1 MKHLF
6 PILALALLMPA
17 CSLDQRI
24 DRVSADIE
32 RLYSQTRLWEQLP
45 QRTISWQQA
54 IAMMRRQNPQL
65 LAAQARIEHE
75 QREELSVYT
84 DMIPGVSYYS
94 YFNKSLQGLT
104 QSLSSNDVQ
113 TTINVNFY
121 LPTLTRLPYEV
132 YSAKASA
139 YAAIKAKEG
148 KEQELISKLYTA
160 VRMRDLHRRRLAHDK
175 KSNAAA
181 AGESLPVAPNVGA
194 ENNDLEYWK
203 QISTLLGDTTA
214 RWNILPSSMPT
225 FRWSHYSKK
234 LQRLSE
240 LMVCQHALKLE
251 QARLAQYGVAMD
263 YLPTINTSMYSPSL
277 FSSSGGTYSGTF
289 LDMND
294 TTLNLS
300 LSYTLDTK
308 LDNWYT
314 YKDNKARYEQVSR
327 DVVRSLL
334 EHKQKMA
341 LLRRSMNEYFT
352 WRSYMQKRMDFI
364 KNSPSDNPTDFLERA
379 QELHR
384 MQSELLSQ
392 EEKVIES
399 EAALVLE
406 YGLE

>member
-17 CSLDQRI
+17 CSLNQRI

-181 AGESLPVAPNVGA
+181 AGESLPVAPNFGA

-263 YLPTINTSMYSPSL
+263 YLPTINTGMYSPSL

-300 LSYTLDTK
+300 LSYALDTK

-341 LLRRSMNEYFT
+341 LLSRSMNEYFT

>member
-104 QSLSSNDVQ
+104 QSLSSNDIQ
-113 TTINVNFY
+113 TSLNINFY

-160 VRMRDLHRRRLAHDK
+160 VRMRDLHRRQLAHD
-175 KSNAAA
+175 
-181 AGESLPVAPNVGA
+181 
-194 ENNDLEYWK
+194 
-203 QISTLLGDTTA
+203 
-214 RWNILPSSMPT
+214 
-225 FRWSHYSKK
+225 
-234 LQRLSE
+234 
-240 LMVCQHALKLE
+240 
-251 QARLAQYGVAMD
+251 
-263 YLPTINTSMYSPSL
+263 
-277 FSSSGGTYSGTF
+277 
-289 LDMND
+289 
-294 TTLNLS
+294 
-300 LSYTLDTK
+300 
-308 LDNWYT
+308 
-314 YKDNKARYEQVSR
+314 
-327 DVVRSLL
+327 
-334 EHKQKMA
+334 
-341 LLRRSMNEYFT
+341 
-352 WRSYMQKRMDFI
+352 
-364 KNSPSDNPTDFLERA
+364 
-379 QELHR
+379 
-384 MQSELLSQ
+384 
-392 EEKVIES
+392 
-399 EAALVLE
+399 
-406 YGLE
+406 

>member
-17 CSLDQRI
+17 CSLNQRI

-181 AGESLPVAPNVGA
+181 GESLPVEPNFGA

-300 LSYTLDTK
+300 LSYALDTK

-364 KNSPSDNPTDFLERA
+364 KSSPSDNPTDFLERA

>member
-1 MKHLF
+1 MRHLF
-6 PILALALLMPA
+6 PILALAVLLPA

-24 DRVSADIE
+24 DRVSAEIE
-32 RLYSQTRLWEQLP
+32 RLYSQTRLWEELP

-65 LAAQARIEHE
+65 LAAQAHIEHE

-113 TTINVNFY
+113 TTVNINFY

-148 KEQELISKLYTA
+148 KEQELISKLYSA
-160 VRMRDLHRRRLAHDK
+160 VRLRGLRQRQLAHDK
-175 KSNAAA
+175 KSAAAA
-181 AGESLPVAPNVGA
+181 AGENRPALPDFGA
-194 ENNDLEYWK
+194 ENSDLEYWK
-203 QISTLLGDTTA
+203 LISTLLGDTTA
-214 RWNILPSSMPT
+214 RWNIHPASVPT
-225 FRWSHYSKK
+225 FRWSHYSRKMK
-234 LQRLSE
+234 QLSE

-277 FSSSGGTYSGTF
+277 FSSTGGTYSGTF
-289 LDMND
+289 LDMDD

-300 LSYTLDTK
+300 VSYRLDTK

-341 LLRRSMNEYFT
+341 LLRRSMNEYYT
-352 WRSYMQKRMDFI
+352 WRSYMQKRMEFI
-364 KNSPSDNPTDFLERA
+364 KHSPSDTPADFLERA

>member
-6 PILALALLMPA
+6 PILALAVLLPA

-24 DRVSADIE
+24 NRVSADIE

-104 QSLSSNDVQ
+104 QSLSSNDIQ
-113 TTINVNFY
+113 TSLNINFY

-160 VRMRDLHRRRLAHDK
+160 VRMRDLRRRQLAHDK
-175 KSNAAA
+175 KSDAAA
-181 AGESLPVAPNVGA
+181 AGENLPTAPDFGT

-214 RWNILPSSMPT
+214 RWNILPSGMPA

-234 LQRLSE
+234 MQQLSE

-263 YLPTINTSMYSPSL
+263 YLPTINTGMYSPSL

-300 LSYTLDTK
+300 VSYTLDTK

>member
-181 AGESLPVAPNVGA
+181 AGESLPVAPNFGA

>member
-1 MKHLF
+1 MRHLF
-6 PILALALLMPA
+6 PILALAVLLPA

-24 DRVSADIE
+24 DRVSAEIE
-32 RLYSQTRLWEQLP
+32 RLYSQTRLWEELP

-65 LAAQARIEHE
+65 LAAQAHIEHE

-113 TTINVNFY
+113 TTVNINFY
-121 LPTLTRLPYEV
+121 LPTLTRLPYKV

-148 KEQELISKLYTA
+148 KEQELISKLYSA
-160 VRMRDLHRRRLAHDK
+160 VRLRELRQRQLAHDK
-175 KSNAAA
+175 KSAAA
-181 AGESLPVAPNVGA
+181 ASGAPLPAPPNFGA
-194 ENNDLEYWK
+194 ENSDLEYWK
-203 QISTLLGDTTA
+203 QISTLLGDTSA
-214 RWNILPSSMPT
+214 RWNILPSGIPP
-225 FRWSHYSKK
+225 FRWSHYSRKMK
-234 LQRLSE
+234 LLSE

-263 YLPTINTSMYSPSL
+263 YLPTINTGMYSPSL
-277 FSSSGGTYSGTF
+277 FSSTGGTYSGTF
-289 LDMND
+289 LDMDD

-300 LSYTLDTK
+300 ISYRLDTK

-314 YKDNKARYEQVSR
+314 YKDNKARCELVSR
-327 DVVRSLL
+327 DIVRSLL
-334 EHKQKMA
+334 EHKQKMT
-341 LLRRSMNEYFT
+341 LLRRSMNEYYA

-364 KNSPSDNPTDFLERA
+364 RNSPSDTPADFLERA

>member
-1 MKHLF
+1 MKHMF
-6 PILALALLMPA
+6 PILALAVLLPA

-24 DRVSADIE
+24 DRVSAEIE
-32 RLYSQTRLWEQLP
+32 RLYSQTRLWEDLP
-45 QRTISWQQA
+45 QRSISWQQA

-75 QREELSVYT
+75 QREALSVYT

-104 QSLSSNDVQ
+104 QTLSSDDIQ
-113 TTINVNFY
+113 TSVNIHFY
-121 LPTLTRLPYEV
+121 LPTLTRVPYKV
-132 YSAKASA
+132 YSAKAEA

-160 VRMRDLHRRRLAHDK
+160 VRTRDLRQRQLAHDK
-175 KSNAAA
+175 KSAAA
-181 AGESLPVAPNVGA
+181 ATGETLPTPPNFGA
-194 ENNDLEYWK
+194 ENSDLEYWK
-203 QISTLLGDTTA
+203 QISTLLGDTSA
-214 RWNILPSSMPT
+214 RWNILPSGMPS
-225 FRWSHYSKK
+225 FRWSHYSRKMK
-234 LQRLSE
+234 QLSE

-263 YLPTINTSMYSPSL
+263 YLPTINTGMYSPSL
-277 FSSSGGTYSGTF
+277 FSSTGGTYSGTF
-289 LDMND
+289 LDMDD

-300 LSYTLDTK
+300 ISYRLDTK

-314 YKDNKARYEQVSR
+314 YKDNKARYELVSR
-327 DVVRSLL
+327 DIVRSLL

-341 LLRRSMNEYFT
+341 LLRRSMNEYYA

-364 KNSPSDNPTDFLERA
+364 RNSPSDNPADFLERA

>member
-17 CSLDQRI
+17 CSLNQRI

-113 TTINVNFY
+113 TTLNVNFY

-181 AGESLPVAPNVGA
+181 AGESLPVAPNFGA

-300 LSYTLDTK
+300 LSYALDTK

-314 YKDNKARYEQVSR
+314 YKDNKARYEQVNR

-364 KNSPSDNPTDFLERA
+364 KSSPSDNPTDFLERA

>member
-6 PILALALLMPA
+6 PILALAVLLPA

-24 DRVSADIE
+24 DRVSAEIE
-32 RLYSQTRLWEQLP
+32 RLYSQTRLWEELP
-45 QRTISWQQA
+45 LRSISWQQA
-54 IAMMRRQNPQL
+54 VAMMRRQNPQL
-65 LAAQARIEHE
+65 LTAQARIEHE
-75 QREELSVYT
+75 QREALSVYT

-94 YFNKSLQGLT
+94 YFNKSLQGIT
-104 QSLSSNDVQ
+104 QTLSSDDVQ
-113 TTINVNFY
+113 TSVNIHFY
-121 LPTLTRLPYEV
+121 LPTLTRVPYKV
-132 YSAKASA
+132 YSAKAEA

-160 VRMRDLHRRRLAHDK
+160 VRTRDLRQRRLAHDK
-175 KSNAAA
+175 KASAAA
-181 AGESLPVAPNVGA
+181 AGEKRPTMPDFGA
-194 ENNDLEYWK
+194 ENSDLEYWK
-203 QISTLLGDTTA
+203 QISALLGDTSA
-214 RWNILPSSMPT
+214 RWNILPSGMPT

-234 LQRLSE
+234 MGQLSE

-263 YLPTINTSMYSPSL
+263 YLPTIHTGIYSPSL
-277 FSSSGGTYSGTF
+277 FSSTGGTYSGTF
-289 LDMND
+289 LDMDD

-300 LSYTLDTK
+300 LSYTLDTQ

-364 KNSPSDNPTDFLERA
+364 RNSPSDNPIDFLERA

>member
-1 MKHLF
+1 MKHVF
-6 PILALALLMPA
+6 PILALAVLLPA

-24 DRVSADIE
+24 DRVSAEIE
-32 RLYSQTRLWEQLP
+32 RLYSQTRLWEDLP
-45 QRTISWQQA
+45 QRSISWQQA

-75 QREELSVYT
+75 QREALSVYT

-104 QSLSSNDVQ
+104 QTLSSDDIQ
-113 TTINVNFY
+113 TSVNIHFY
-121 LPTLTRLPYEV
+121 LPTLTRVPYKV
-132 YSAKASA
+132 YSAKAEA

-160 VRMRDLHRRRLAHDK
+160 VRTRDLRQRQLAHDK
-175 KSNAAA
+175 KSAAA
-181 AGESLPVAPNVGA
+181 ATGETLPAPPNFGA
-194 ENNDLEYWK
+194 ENSDLEYWK
-203 QISTLLGDTTA
+203 QISTLLGDTSA
-214 RWNILPSSMPT
+214 RWNILPSGMPP
-225 FRWSHYSKK
+225 FRWSHYSRKTK
-234 LQRLSE
+234 QLSE

-263 YLPTINTSMYSPSL
+263 YLPTINTGMYSPSL
-277 FSSSGGTYSGTF
+277 FSSTGGTYSGTF
-289 LDMND
+289 LNMDD

-300 LSYTLDTK
+300 VSYRLDTK

-341 LLRRSMNEYFT
+341 LLRRSMNEYYT
-352 WRSYMQKRMDFI
+352 WRSYMQKRMEFI
-364 KNSPSDNPTDFLERA
+364 KNSPSDNPADFLERA

>member
-6 PILALALLMPA
+6 PILSLAILLPA

-24 DRVSADIE
+24 DRVSAEIE
-32 RLYSQTRLWEQLP
+32 RLYSQTRLWEELP
-45 QRTISWQQA
+45 RRTISWQQA

-75 QREELSVYT
+75 QREALSIYT

-104 QSLSSNDVQ
+104 QTLSSDDIQ
-113 TTINVNFY
+113 TSVNIHFY
-121 LPTLTRLPYEV
+121 LPTLTRVPYKV
-132 YSAKASA
+132 YSAKAEA

-160 VRMRDLHRRRLAHDK
+160 VRTRDLRQRQLAHDK
-175 KSNAAA
+175 KSSAAA
-181 AGESLPVAPNVGA
+181 TGATLPAPPDFGA
-194 ENNDLEYWK
+194 ENSDLEYWK
-203 QISTLLGDTTA
+203 QISTLLGDTSA
-214 RWNILPSSMPT
+214 RWDILPSGMPT
-225 FRWSHYSKK
+225 FRWSHYNKK
-234 LQRLSE
+234 MKQLSE

-263 YLPTINTSMYSPSL
+263 YLPTIHTGIYSPSL
-277 FSSSGGTYSGTF
+277 FSSTGGTYSGTF
-289 LDMND
+289 LNMDD

-300 LSYTLDTK
+300 LSYTLDTQ

-364 KNSPSDNPTDFLERA
+364 RKSPADTPADFLERA

>member
-17 CSLDQRI
+17 CSLNQRI

-104 QSLSSNDVQ
+104 QSLSSNDIQ
-113 TTINVNFY
+113 TSLNINFY

-160 VRMRDLHRRRLAHDK
+160 VRMRDLRRRQLAHDK

-181 AGESLPVAPNVGA
+181 AGENLPTAPDFGA

-263 YLPTINTSMYSPSL
+263 YLPTINTGMYSPSL

-289 LDMND
+289 LDMDD

-300 LSYTLDTK
+300 LSYALDTK

-314 YKDNKARYEQVSR
+314 YKDNKARYEQVNR

-334 EHKQKMA
+334 EHKQKMT

>member
-1 MKHLF
+1 MKPLF
-6 PILALALLMPA
+6 PILALAVLLPA

-24 DRVSADIE
+24 DRVSAEIE
-32 RLYSQTRLWEQLP
+32 RLYSQTRLWEDLP
-45 QRTISWQQA
+45 QRSISWQQA

-75 QREELSVYT
+75 QREALSVYT

-104 QSLSSNDVQ
+104 QTLSSDDIQ
-113 TTINVNFY
+113 TSVNIHFY
-121 LPTLTRLPYEV
+121 LPTLTRVPYKV
-132 YSAKASA
+132 YSAKAEA

-160 VRMRDLHRRRLAHDK
+160 VRTRDLRQRQLAHDK
-175 KSNAAA
+175 KSAAA
-181 AGESLPVAPNVGA
+181 ATGEILPAPPNFGA
-194 ENNDLEYWK
+194 ENSDLEYWK
-203 QISTLLGDTTA
+203 QISTLLGDTSA
-214 RWNILPSSMPT
+214 RWNILPSGMPP
-225 FRWSHYSKK
+225 FRWSHYSRKMK
-234 LQRLSE
+234 QLSE

-263 YLPTINTSMYSPSL
+263 YLPTINTGMYSPSL
-277 FSSSGGTYSGTF
+277 FSSTGGTYSGTF
-289 LDMND
+289 LDMDD

-300 LSYTLDTK
+300 ISYRLDTK

-314 YKDNKARYEQVSR
+314 YKDNKARYELVSR
-327 DVVRSLL
+327 DIVRSLL
-334 EHKQKMA
+334 EHKQKMT
-341 LLRRSMNEYFT
+341 LLRRSMNEYYA

-364 KNSPSDNPTDFLERA
+364 RNSPSDTPADFLERA

>member
-17 CSLDQRI
+17 CSLNQRI

>member
-6 PILALALLMPA
+6 PILALAVLLPA

-24 DRVSADIE
+24 NRVSADIE

-104 QSLSSNDVQ
+104 QSLSSNDIQ
-113 TTINVNFY
+113 TSLNVNFY

-160 VRMRDLHRRRLAHDK
+160 VRMRDLRRRQLAHDK
-175 KSNAAA
+175 KSDAAA
-181 AGESLPVAPNVGA
+181 AGENLPTAPDFGT

-214 RWNILPSSMPT
+214 RWNILPSGMPA
-225 FRWSHYSKK
+225 FRWSRYSKK
-234 LQRLSE
+234 MQQLSE

-263 YLPTINTSMYSPSL
+263 YLPTINTGMYSPSL

>member
-6 PILALALLMPA
+6 PILALAVLLPA

-24 DRVSADIE
+24 NRVSADIE

-104 QSLSSNDVQ
+104 QSLSSNDIQ
-113 TTINVNFY
+113 TSLNINFY

-160 VRMRDLHRRRLAHDK
+160 VRMRDLRRRQLAHDK
-175 KSNAAA
+175 KSDAAA
-181 AGESLPVAPNVGA
+181 AGEHLPTAPNFGA

-214 RWNILPSSMPT
+214 RWNILPSGMPT
-225 FRWSHYSKK
+225 FRWSRYSKK
-234 LQRLSE
+234 MQQLSE

-263 YLPTINTSMYSPSL
+263 YLPTINTGMYSPSL

-289 LDMND
+289 LDMDD

-300 LSYTLDTK
+300 LSYALDTK

-334 EHKQKMA
+334 EHKQKMT

-364 KNSPSDNPTDFLERA
+364 KSSPSDNPADFLDRA

-392 EEKVIES
+392 EEKAIES

>member
-6 PILALALLMPA
+6 PILALAILMPA
-17 CSLDQRI
+17 CSLNQRI

-104 QSLSSNDVQ
+104 QTLSSDDVQ
-113 TTINVNFY
+113 TTVNINFY
-121 LPTLTRLPYEV
+121 LPTLTRVPYKV

-160 VRMRDLHRRRLAHDK
+160 VRTRGLRQRQLAHEK
-175 KSNAAA
+175 KSAVAAA
-181 AGESLPVAPNVGA
+181 DNNLPAPPNFEA
-194 ENNDLEYWK
+194 ENSDLEYWK
-203 QISTLLGDTTA
+203 QISAILGDSSA
-214 RWNILPSSMPT
+214 RWNILPSGVPT
-225 FRWSHYSKK
+225 FRWSHYNRKMN
-234 LQRLSE
+234 QLSE

-251 QARLAQYGVAMD
+251 QARLAQYGVAME

-277 FSSSGGTYSGTF
+277 FSSTGGTYSGTF
-289 LDMND
+289 LDLDD

-308 LDNWYT
+308 LENWYT

-327 DVVRSLL
+327 DVLRSLL

-364 KNSPSDNPTDFLERA
+364 RNSPADTPADFLERE

-384 MQSELLSQ
+384 MQSELLAQ

-406 YGLE
+406 YGLK

>member
-1 MKHLF
+1 MKHVF
-6 PILALALLMPA
+6 PILALAVLLPA

-24 DRVSADIE
+24 DRVSAEIE
-32 RLYSQTRLWEQLP
+32 RLYSQTRLWEDLP
-45 QRTISWQQA
+45 QRSISWQQA

-75 QREELSVYT
+75 QREALSVYT
-84 DMIPGVSYYS
+84 DMIPGISYYS

-104 QSLSSNDVQ
+104 QTLSSDDIQ
-113 TTINVNFY
+113 TSVNIHFY
-121 LPTLTRLPYEV
+121 LPTLTRVPYKV
-132 YSAKASA
+132 YSAKAEA

-160 VRMRDLHRRRLAHDK
+160 VRTRDLRQRQLAHDK
-175 KSNAAA
+175 KSAAA
-181 AGESLPVAPNVGA
+181 ATGETLPAPPNFGA
-194 ENNDLEYWK
+194 ENSDLEYWK
-203 QISTLLGDTTA
+203 QISTLLGDTSA
-214 RWNILPSSMPT
+214 RWNILPSGIPP
-225 FRWSHYSKK
+225 FRWSHYSRKMK
-234 LQRLSE
+234 QLSE

-263 YLPTINTSMYSPSL
+263 YLPTINTGMYSPSL
-277 FSSSGGTYSGTF
+277 FSSTGGTYSGTF
-289 LDMND
+289 LDMDD

-300 LSYTLDTK
+300 ISYRLDTK

-314 YKDNKARYEQVSR
+314 YKDNKARYELVSR
-327 DVVRSLL
+327 DIVRSLL
-334 EHKQKMA
+334 EHKQKMT
-341 LLRRSMNEYFT
+341 LLRRSMNEYYA

-364 KNSPSDNPTDFLERA
+364 RNSPSDTPADFLERA

>member
-6 PILALALLMPA
+6 PILALAVLLPA

-24 DRVSADIE
+24 NRVSADIE

-104 QSLSSNDVQ
+104 QSLSSNDIQ
-113 TTINVNFY
+113 TSLNVNFY

-160 VRMRDLHRRRLAHDK
+160 VRMRDLRRRQLAHDK
-175 KSNAAA
+175 KSDAAA
-181 AGESLPVAPNVGA
+181 AGDNLPTAPNFGA

-300 LSYTLDTK
+300 LSYALDTK